1 MHMICYAIVETFIYL
16 LKLMNRNIKLMKE
29 MKSQQKTYYVVNITI
44 ALKDNDCDKISA
56 LIGKIATEL
65 YPDRYNYKNIYY
77 VIDNS
82 YYDYFHHCQQAQQY
96 PVRVV
101 SFTIE

>member
-1 MHMICYAIVETFIYL
+1 
-16 LKLMNRNIKLMKE
+16 MNRNIKLMKE